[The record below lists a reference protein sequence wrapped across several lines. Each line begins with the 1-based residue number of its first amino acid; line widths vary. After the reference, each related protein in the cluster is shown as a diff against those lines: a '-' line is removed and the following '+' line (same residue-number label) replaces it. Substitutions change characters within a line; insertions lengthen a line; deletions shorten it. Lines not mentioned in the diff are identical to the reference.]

1 MAKRKVNEYVFQ
13 TGIPFSENRRPNAYW
28 LIQNNVE
35 FIKDEVRAYINDNIT
50 RQAVTSQF
58 TVTNATY
65 DPTTGFM
72 VATIGSHNLLPGD
85 QVIFATG
92 SVTFTTAQD
101 GGATQYAY
109 PRATGAGTTTGWDP
123 WYNKPVVI
131 TATGSD
137 SITCKVGKTVN
148 QTAHTFVSATALGV
162 TNAFKDYVNSNDA
175 KCERDMGYN
184 LVGGDPKNPVQD
196 QPGGLL
202 FDLRYNGNEQGRYLA
217 STYWDGT
224 IPQIDGDRNP
234 ERAAKQF
241 CTWLIQTHIFGNTAY
256 TTKQSGAGATT
267 QTINLEYV
275 AETDASAKVEEI
287 LDDVIGEVIYF
298 GLDNM
303 PDLSNAQV
311 SSVRFPTK
319 VTLDNVLLITNTTT
333 NEVLFNFSD
342 PTAGGSTAYVT
353 DSIEFTPS
361 FEYFKKFLE
370 NTDTITT
377 VFFDKS
383 TENKT
388 YLANA
393 RTIITNNK
401 EFIKDEAVAWVQ
413 DKVNTA
419 TGGST
424 FDGYTF
430 NTALLERDTATE
442 IDGFIHDM
450 QYGGN
455 EKTRLQA
462 SKFWDGPTPLITG
475 TRTAEKEIKEFVRDL
490 INNYILTKA
499 AYTTKQSPSVTTQ
512 NFNGNN
518 SELGATDR
526 ITQLTTIITTT
537 IAGGLSTLPILDK
550 PVVNTLTDKIQIFVD
565 QGDLQTRPY
574 DFGTDAIERQRVANS
589 LSMLD
594 ADFEYGLQPTK
605 WQAIGTQRGYP
616 SIYEVPGT
624 DTQVVSVTTD
634 ASAGSQG
641 VGQSLITVTTA
652 SAHGFEVGTPITIK
666 ALANSVAGASRAEGS
681 FIINTVPTNFS
692 FTYFAKAKVGTTNPQ
707 TISNYYTQL
716 RQGGFYTGASIGGQ
730 NVDFSII
737 SQGSNGSFIATLGIP
752 SGSDQIAYTGQKP
765 EIGAPLQAVGGGIP
779 LGSQVTGTVGTGGIV
794 ITPVTTTDV
803 ASGSNQIV
811 VENASGVVPGL
822 GLNRGDG
829 YATFVTSIVG
839 NTVTLSDALTA
850 DYVGNT
856 VVYSGVTGSNDS
868 SIGNGA
874 TFDITRASGTYSVT
888 LNSPGQDYKLGDN
901 IVVSGQQLGGADT
914 TNDVRIIVT
923 GIDTG
928 GELQTFDDEGAAFD
942 GNGTFTNVA
951 GELQG
956 GIGTGG
962 NFDIT
967 YTNNVYSVSM
977 ASPDTSSGYIEG
989 DRIKV
994 DGFDVGGQTV
1004 TNDLFMK
1011 VTATGTGGSI
1021 TSVSATGTAPDASV
1035 NYASVAYTTNTAAG
1049 VGADFNVERV
1059 GTGANVFIPSGGTGY
1074 LAGETFTVLG
1084 SELGGVDGVNNLT
1097 ITVATID
1104 INGTILT
1111 VTEAGTMV
1119 NTRTIAN
1126 WTSVTNIVGNGAR
1139 FGISLAS
1146 QTYTLDQI
1154 DVAGQDYG
1162 VDQTIIIRGTDLG
1175 GTTPAND
1182 LTLTITGV
1190 GSSGEVTTVGL
1201 AGTGAAGTGSYTNVS
1216 GNNDANSGANAVFDI
1231 TRSGGTYSIVTATD
1245 NGSGYKKG
1253 DRIVIPGNQL
1263 GGATPTNDLTLRCD
1277 LNSTEGDFLNIQISG
1292 TAVPGNTAAMYS
1304 SVTMSEAATQNISPS
1319 TSISYSSLAT
1329 VQCDFPTAHGLV
1341 PGNTFLITVESDDG
1355 SNNHSLAA
1363 GPFSATAVPTTKRLQ
1378 YQCRAPGNID
1388 TGTANS
1394 DPIQGFI
1401 YPRPDAFFVHRPYD
1415 GGVQLGTGGPQHGSQ
1430 AIRQSKKYI
1439 RYQSGKGI
1447 MYTTG
1452 ALFAPSYDLLQVTA
1466 NGTAV
1471 GSTITCT
1478 TDDTDHGL
1486 QVGGGIR
1493 LIGINTVGYDGDYIV
1508 SDVNNEREFEVLAT
1522 SALGST
1528 TPELSA
1534 KAQVSIKTFHGAT
1547 VRSGCFDDQNGIFF
1561 EYDGTQFSAVQ
1572 RTATLQLA
1580 GVVDIAVDTNS
1591 VTGTGTRFREQL
1603 KTGDRVVIKGM
1614 THVVTDVISNTSMS
1628 VAPDFRGVTDV
1639 LASKLCLI
1647 QDKKTEQKDFNRDKG
1662 DGTGASG
1669 YNIDISKMQMV
1680 GIQYSWYG
1688 AGFIDYMLR
1697 GADGNFVFMHRMRN
1711 SNVNTEAFMRT
1722 GNMPVRYEVTNEG
1735 PVGKL
1740 SADVTDVA
1748 TVLPLEDASF
1758 FPPEG
1763 GIVYIDNEMIQFTGV
1778 DGKNL
1783 TGCTRGAQM
1792 SNFASGATRTYSAG
1806 TAEPHTRN
1814 TGVPLI
1820 SNTISPI
1827 ISHWGSAYIT
1837 DGGFDFDRGYL
1848 FSYKATGTSVS
1859 TTRYTSFLI
1868 RLAPSVS
1875 NAIVGDLGER
1885 ELLNRAQLLLDGLE
1899 VTSEPNASGQKGGIV
1914 IEGVLNPQNYPVN
1927 PNDIGW
1933 EGISG
1938 LASGGQPS
1946 FAQIAAGGSVNWNG
1960 GATQT
1965 TATATVATD
1974 IDSGF
1979 NYTRAQQ
1986 YNDRYSPITIDYSP
2000 IQTVGTPLVGSYI
2013 ESQNP
2018 TNAFNAN
2025 QYTVSGVG
2033 PLEGNGFRYRIFYT
2047 GPNGT
2052 NRASGLS
2059 TTSTNLKFIYKTYTG
2074 FTNKLLFTKASW
2086 DASGAG
2092 QGTEV
2097 AASDLNW
2104 PAGTF
2109 VQSVN
2114 ALNHSGTEF
2123 YEVTFNQTSVATISA
2138 GDTVT
2143 FLFGNPPYAQPGETI
2158 FSFIAQPGERA
2169 TLDLGEIKELT
2180 NTTLGGRGTF
2190 PNGPDVL
2197 AINVYK
2203 TAGAAVDAN
2212 IILRWSE
2219 AQA

>member
-1 MAKRKVNEYVFQ
+1 MAKQKQNEYVFQ
-13 TGIPFSENRRPNAYW
+13 TGIPFSESRRPNAYW
-28 LIQNNVE
+28 LVQNNVE
-35 FIKDEVRAYINDNIT
+35 FIKDEVRAYINNNIT
-50 RQAVTSQF
+50 RQATQSQF
-58 TVTNATY
+58 TPTNATY
-65 DPTTGFM
+65 DPTTGLM
-72 VATIGSHNLLPGD
+72 VVTVGTHNLLPGD

-92 SVTFTTAQD
+92 AITFTTAQD

-131 TATGSD
+131 TAISSD

-148 QTAHTFVSATALGV
+148 QTAHTYVSATALSIS
-162 TNAFKDYVNSNDA
+162 NAFRNYTNDSDA

-184 LVGGDPKNPVQD
+184 LIGGDTNNPVQD

-202 FDLRYNGNEQGRYLA
+202 YDLRYNGNEQGRYLA

-241 CTWLIQTHIFGNTAY
+241 ATWLIQTHIFGNTAY
-256 TTKQSGAGATT
+256 TTKQSPVVTS
-267 QTINLEYV
+267 QTINAEYV
-275 AETDASAKVEEI
+275 AETDAGTVVENI
-287 LDDVIGEVIYF
+287 LDNVIGEVIYY

-303 PDLSNAQV
+303 PALSNAQV

-319 VTLDNVLLITNTTT
+319 VTLDNVLLITNTST

-353 DSIEFTPS
+353 KSVEFTPS
-361 FEYFKKFLE
+361 FSYFNKFLE

-377 VFFDKS
+377 VYFDKS

-388 YLANA
+388 YVQNA
-393 RTIITNNK
+393 RTLITNNK
-401 EFIKDEAVAWVQ
+401 EFIKDEAVAWVL

-424 FDGYTF
+424 FDGYTY
-430 NTALLERDTATE
+430 TGALIERDTATE
-442 IDGFIHDM
+442 IDGFLHDM

-475 TRTAEKEIKEFVRDL
+475 TRIPEKELKEFVRDL
-490 INNYILTKA
+490 INNYILTKS

-512 NFNGNN
+512 TFNGANA
-518 SELGATDR
+518 ELGASDR
-526 ITQLTTIITTT
+526 ITELTTIITTV

-550 PVVNTLTDKIQIFVD
+550 PIINSLTDKIQIFVD
-565 QGDLQTRPY
+565 QGDLKTRPY

-624 DTQVVSVTTD
+624 DTQVTSVATD
-634 ASAGSQG
+634 ASTGTSG

-652 SAHGFEVGTPITIK
+652 SAHGFEPGVPITIK
-666 ALANSVAGASRAEGS
+666 ALANSIAGASRAEGS
-681 FIINTVPTNFS
+681 FIVNTVPTNFT
-692 FTYFAKAKVGTTNPQ
+692 FTYFAKAKVGTVNGQILSTF
-707 TISNYYTQL
+707 YTQL
-716 RQGGFYTGASIGGQ
+716 RKGGFYTGASIGGQ
-730 NVDFSII
+730 NVAFSII
-737 SQGSNGSFIATLGIP
+737 SQGASGSFIATLGIP
-752 SGSDQIAYTGQKP
+752 SGSDQIAYTGTAP
-765 EIGAPLQAVGGGIP
+765 EIGAPLVAVGGGIP
-779 LGSQVTGTVGTGGIV
+779 LGSQVTGTEGTGGIV
-794 ITPVTTTDV
+794 TTPVTTSDV
-803 ASGSNQIV
+803 SSGSNTITVQNVSGIV
-811 VENASGVVPGL
+811 NGL

-829 YATFVTSIVG
+829 YATFVTNVVG

-850 DYVGNT
+850 DFVGNT
-856 VVYSGVTGSNDS
+856 VQYTGLAGSNDS

-874 TFDITRASGTYSVT
+874 TFDVSRSGGTYSVT
-888 LNSPGQDYKLGDN
+888 LNAPGQDYRLGDN
-901 IVVSGQQLGGADT
+901 IVISGQLVGGSDT
-914 TNDVRIIVT
+914 TNDLRLVVT
-923 GIDTG
+923 SVDTG
-928 GELQTFDDEGAAFD
+928 GELQTFDDTGSAFD
-942 GNGTFTNVA
+942 GNGTFSNLP

-956 GIGTGG
+956 SIGTGG
-962 NFDIT
+962 NFDIV

-977 ASPDTSSGYIEG
+977 ASPDTSSGYVEG
-989 DRIKV
+989 DVIKV
-994 DGFDVGGQTV
+994 DGFDIGGQSV

-1011 VTATGTGGSI
+1011 VTNTGTGGSI

-1035 NYASVAYTTNTAAG
+1035 NYASVTYTTNTAAG

-1059 GTGANVFIPSGGTGY
+1059 GTGANVSVASGGTGY

-1084 SELGGVDGVNNLT
+1084 SQVGGVDGVNNLT

-1104 INGTILT
+1104 VNGTILT
-1111 VTEAGTMV
+1111 VTDAGTMV
-1119 NTRTIAN
+1119 NTKTIPN
-1126 WTSVTNIVGNGAR
+1126 WTSVTNIVGNGAK
-1139 FGISLAS
+1139 FTISLAS

-1154 DVAGQDYG
+1154 DVAGQSYG

-1175 GTTPAND
+1175 GATPAND

-1190 GSSGEVTTVGL
+1190 GSSGEVTTANIV
-1201 AGTGAAGTGSYTNVS
+1201 GTGAAGTGSYTGVN
-1216 GNNDANSGANAVFDI
+1216 GTNDANSGSNAVFNI

-1277 LNSTEGDFLNIQISG
+1277 INSTEGDFLNIQISG
-1292 TAVPGNTAAMYS
+1292 TAVPGNTAALYS
-1304 SVTMSEAATQNISPS
+1304 SVTMSEAATQNISPT
-1319 TSISYSSLAT
+1319 TSITYSALAT
-1329 VQCDFPTAHGLV
+1329 VQCDFETAHGLV
-1341 PGNTFLITVESDDG
+1341 PGNTFLITVESDDA
-1355 SNNHSLAA
+1355 SNNHNLCA
-1363 GPFSATAVPTTKRLQ
+1363 GPFNATAVPTTKRLQ
-1378 YQCRAPGNID
+1378 YQCRAPGAIN
-1388 TGTANS
+1388 TGTNND

-1401 YPRPDAFFVHRPYD
+1401 YPRPDSFFVHRPYD
-1415 GGVQLGTGGPQHGSQ
+1415 GGVQLGTGGPQHGAQ

-1466 NGTAV
+1466 NGTSI

-1493 LIGINTVGYDGDYIV
+1493 LIGINTVGFNGDYVV
-1508 SDVNNEREFEVLAT
+1508 SDINSEREFEVLAIN
-1522 SALGST
+1522 ALGST

-1534 KAQVSIKTFHGAT
+1534 KAQVSVKTFHGAT

-1580 GVVDIAVDTNS
+1580 GVVDIAVDTNT

-1603 KTGDRVVIKGM
+1603 KAGDRIVIKGM
-1614 THVVTDVISNTSMS
+1614 THVVSDVISNTQMS
-1628 VAPDFRGVTDV
+1628 VAPDFRGVTNV
-1639 LASKLCLI
+1639 LSSKLCLV
-1647 QDKKTEQKDFNRDKG
+1647 QDKKTEQKDFNRDRM
-1662 DGTGASG
+1662 DGTGPSG

-1697 GADGNFVFMHRMRN
+1697 GADGNFVFGHRMRN
-1711 SNVNTEAFMRT
+1711 SNINTEAFMRT

-1740 SADVTDVA
+1740 SANVTDTA
-1748 TVLPLEDASF
+1748 TTLPLEDASF

-1792 SNFASGATRTYSAG
+1792 TNFASGATRTYSAG
-1806 TAEPHTRN
+1806 TAETHTRN

-1848 FSYKATGTSVS
+1848 FSYKATGTSIS

-1965 TATATVATD
+1965 TASAVVQAD

-1979 NYTRAQQ
+1979 NYTRTSQ

-2000 IQTVGTPLVGSYI
+2000 IQTIGTPLIGAYI

-2025 QYTVSGVG
+2025 QYVISGVG

-2052 NRASGLS
+2052 NRASNLS
-2059 TTSTNLKFIYKTYTG
+2059 TTSTTLKFIYKTYTG

-2086 DASGAG
+2086 EASGAG

-2097 AASDLNW
+2097 ASSDLNW

-2109 VQSVN
+2109 VQSVSS
-2114 ALNHSGTEF
+2114 LTHCGTEF

-2138 GDTVT
+2138 GDSVT

-2169 TLDLGEIKELT
+2169 TLNLAEIKELT

-2203 TAGAAVDAN
+2203 TAGTAVDAN